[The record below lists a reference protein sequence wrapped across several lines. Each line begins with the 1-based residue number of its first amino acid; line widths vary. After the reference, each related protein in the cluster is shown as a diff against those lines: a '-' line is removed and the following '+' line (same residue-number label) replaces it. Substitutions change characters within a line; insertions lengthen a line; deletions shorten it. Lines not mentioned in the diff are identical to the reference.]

1 MVCVDLHIK
10 SFKLFESISEFS
22 IKEISD
28 VYNDI
33 KSVEYI
39 LDEIEYNF
47 KYNFIISVFSPK
59 YEKWVELSIP
69 DVGGLISLTKFDG
82 QEVKYLGINIEF
94 NIPLFDSL
102 GNRIVWKEDELSKFK
117 SDVLRYFNLLSE
129 HLDYIS
135 DISELSKSKFGI
147 IIKVRL

>member
-1 MVCVDLHIK
+1 MRNIK

-28 VYNDI
+28 GYNDI

-69 DVGGLISLTKFDG
+69 DVGGLISLTKLMKLDLKKNG
-82 QEVKYLGINIEF
+82 WIKLLG
-94 NIPLFDSL
+94 
-102 GNRIVWKEDELSKFK
+102 
-117 SDVLRYFNLLSE
+117 
-129 HLDYIS
+129 
-135 DISELSKSKFGI
+135 
-147 IIKVRL
+147 